1 MPLMRPLLAEAYN
14 TSLAFFGPYSA
25 TMFFIMAL
33 PFLVRGILAGFTFAV
48 FSLAVGHAFR
58 AIFLHTVFL
67 AFHLLVLHHLLLGA
81 ILFAF
86 NTHLIALRLLGLD

>member
-1 MPLMRPLLAEAYN
+1 
-14 TSLAFFGPYSA
+14 
-25 TMFFIMAL
+25 MFFIMAL

-48 FSLAVGHAFR
+48 ASFAETLTLG
-58 AIFLHTVFL
+58 AIFHCTLFL

-81 ILFAF
+81 VLFAF